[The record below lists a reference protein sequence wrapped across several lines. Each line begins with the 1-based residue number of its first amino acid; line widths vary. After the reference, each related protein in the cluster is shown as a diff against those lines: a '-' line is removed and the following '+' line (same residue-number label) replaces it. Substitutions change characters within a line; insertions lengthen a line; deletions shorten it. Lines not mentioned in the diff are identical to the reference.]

1 MRYFP
6 LGRYIMALTL
16 LNTGSLRSSPWLA
29 AVAAFMMLANNLI
42 FFLVWIIYF
51 GNFSNLGGWRLDDV
65 ALLVGLVSWSFGL
78 TSFLV
83 AGMRDIAQTIVDGRL
98 DVHLGRPCHPL
109 PTLLLSRS
117 IPAGL
122 GDLLSAFVF
131 WLWFAG
137 RTPEELPLIILVG
150 TAAAV
155 VVAATTTIFHCLVF
169 WFPSA
174 LALCEELFNTLLMVV
189 YYPQHPFGFVVRMA
203 LFSVFPA
210 GLIGL
215 LPAEAIRDPDVL
227 KLLAMVAAAAVY
239 AALAVAIFNRGLR
252 RYASGNSMLELR

>member
-1 MRYFP
+1 MRSLH
-6 LGRYIMALTL
+6 LGRYIVTLAL
-16 LNTGSLRSSPWLA
+16 LNAGSLRASPWLA
-29 AVAAFMMLANNLI
+29 AVSALMMFANNLI

-78 TSFLV
+78 TGFLV
-83 AGMRDIAQTIVDGRL
+83 AGMRDIANTIVDGRL
-98 DVHLGRPCHPL
+98 DVHLGQPCHPL

-122 GDLLSAFVF
+122 GDLVSAFVF

-137 RTPEELPLIILVG
+137 RTPQELPLIILVG

-155 VVAATTTIFHCLVF
+155 VVAATTAIFHCLVF

-174 LALCEELFNTLLMVV
+174 LALCEELFNTLLMIV
-189 YYPQHPFGFVVRMA
+189 YYPQHPFSFVVRIA
-203 LFSVFPA
+203 LFAVFPA
-210 GLIGL
+210 GLIGF
-215 LPAEAIRDPDVL
+215 LPAETVRNPDLL
-227 KLLAMVAAAAVY
+227 KVFAMVAAAGVY
-239 AALAVAIFNRGLR
+239 SALAVVIFNRGLR
-252 RYASGNSMLELR
+252 RYASGNSMLERR